1 MSSGG
6 IMEQDGRRA
15 KRRIHGIDRA
25 TRWAGILLCWAHA
38 VAMALTA
45 AEAMLRSATNWWAVT
60 WAATAVLLITW
71 AFLRAAQKKFLR
83 RAADYEDEQG
93 DPSSPEEP
101 THYDRA
107 A

>member
-1 MSSGG
+1 
-6 IMEQDGRRA
+6 MEQDGRRA

-45 AEAMLRSATNWWAVT
+45 AEAMLRSATNWWTVT
-60 WAATAVLLITW
+60 
-71 AFLRAAQKKFLR
+71 
-83 RAADYEDEQG
+83 DEQG